1 MQKID
6 QKSGKQ
12 INYCNNNKK
21 SKISEIKG
29 HIQKLT
35 KKSKIS
41 EIKGHTKKTYQ
52 KEVSEE
58 LKIVKGNNYLLN
70 CVGESKFYLCCM

>member
-12 INYCNNNKK
+12 INYCNNKK
-21 SKISEIKG
+21 RKISEIKG

-35 KKSKIS
+35 KKRC
-41 EIKGHTKKTYQ
+41 KK
-52 KEVSEE
+52 
-58 LKIVKGNNYLLN
+58 N
-70 CVGESKFYLCCM
+70 